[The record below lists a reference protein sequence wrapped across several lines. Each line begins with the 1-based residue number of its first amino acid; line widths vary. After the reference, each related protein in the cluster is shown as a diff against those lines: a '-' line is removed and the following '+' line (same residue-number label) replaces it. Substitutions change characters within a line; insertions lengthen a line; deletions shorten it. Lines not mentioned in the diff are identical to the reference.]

1 MPYYTPKRKKPY
13 LTQMEK
19 FTKAIDKKIK
29 ATKQK
34 MPKYTVYS
42 KSKTSKNWLV
52 ERSYMNE
59 KYALEVAKTMRKN
72 GRQAKVIKE

>member
-1 MPYYTPKRKKPY
+1 
-13 LTQMEK
+13 MEK

-29 ATKQK
+29 VAKQK

-59 KYALEVAKTMRKN
+59 KYALEVAKTMKKN